1 MASDKGRGPGLI
13 FKEVFID
20 CLDASFIVVLAFLAL
35 SMGLLLLAMLLLRS
49 MLILVW
55 LFDDLLER

>member
-13 FKEVFID
+13 FSEVFID
-20 CLDASFIVVLAFLAL
+20 CLDASLMVVLAFLAL
-35 SMGLLLLAMLLLRS
+35 SNGLLLLAMLLLRS

-55 LFDDLLER
+55 LLDDLLER